1 MPFSELDPKI
11 QTNLKKM
18 GFETATQIQKEAIP
32 LILEGNDLFASAK
45 TGSGKTAAFM
55 LPAIEQVINTPRP
68 AKMHPV
74 VLVLAPTRE
83 LAMQISSAATEM
95 MQGMKQRCVSI
106 YGGQDYRTQLRF
118 LSKGCEILVATPGR
132 LLDLVEQKQLHLGA
146 VDLLIL
152 DEADRMLDMGFSEA
166 VNDILDLLPKKRQT
180 LLFSATIGKKVRKF
194 AEKVLNAP
202 KELTVD
208 SAISTHSQITQ
219 SLVFADNL
227 EHKKKLLQHI
237 LETKKPGPAIIFTAT
252 KRQADTL
259 ADHLY
264 DEGQKAAA
272 LHGDMKQS
280 RRTKTI
286 ARMHKG
292 SLNLLVA
299 TDVAARGLDLPALSQ
314 VVNFDIP
321 MQAEDYVH
329 RIGRTGRA
337 GKSGD
342 AISLVTAKDFPL
354 LKAILSYTKQD
365 IPVTSFDGLEA
376 QFDPKKKEPSAQ
388 KPKKKK
394 PFKGKRRNPR
404 EENRSFSQGPKKTFS
419 KKKQDRSFKRVKKR
433 PAKKG

>member
-11 QTNLKKM
+11 QTNLQKM
-18 GFETATQIQKEAIP
+18 GFTQATEIQEEAIP
-32 LILEGNDLFASAK
+32 LILNDSDLFASAK

-55 LPAIEQVINTPRP
+55 LPAIERVINTPRP

-74 VLVLAPTRE
+74 ALVLAPTRE
-83 LAMQISSAATEM
+83 LAMQICSAATDM
-95 MQGMKQRCVSI
+95 MQGMKERCVSI
-106 YGGQDYRTQLRF
+106 YGGQDYRTQLRA

-132 LLDLVEQKQLHLGA
+132 LLDLVKQKQLHLSA

-166 VNDILDLLPKKRQT
+166 VSEILELLPKKRQT

-194 AEKVLNAP
+194 AEKVLQNP
-202 KELTVD
+202 QEITVD
-208 SAISTHSQITQ
+208 TALSVHSQITQ

-227 EHKKKLLQHI
+227 EHKRKLLEHI
-237 LETKKPGPAIIFTAT
+237 LENKKPGPAIVFTAT
-252 KRQADTL
+252 KRGADAL

-264 DEGQKAAA
+264 NEGIKAAA

-280 RRTKTI
+280 KRSKTI

-299 TDVAARGLDLPALSQ
+299 TDVAARGLDLPSLSQ

-337 GKSGD
+337 GNSGD

-354 LKAILSYTKQD
+354 LKAILSFTKQD
-365 IPVTSFDGLEA
+365 IPVTSFEGLEA
-376 QFDPKKKEPSAQ
+376 KFDPKKKEPATS

-394 PFKGKRRNPR
+394 PFNSKRRAGADGHRAAAPSAKKGFGKRR
-404 EENRSFSQGPKKTFS
+404 
-419 KKKQDRSFKRVKKR
+419 QDRSFKRAKKR